1 MSDSGSESDESLGP
15 LTQPS
20 GAAEEEVAA
29 AEPRAG
35 RPFRICLT
43 GGPCAGKSSAL
54 SALRTRLQKL
64 GLQVW
69 AANRH
74 GRACALARP
83 ERLRPEG
90 GRCWRCRSARR
101 RSLRARAAM
110 TRPGSAGRSTSSSSA
125 SSCAGRC
132 ARRPGAP
139 TAVPGA
145 GAADRGHRR
154 GRSRAQI
161 QQEDAFLALASLRA
175 APAVLLCD
183 RGCLDGFTFCSAA
196 EWGAVLAGAGLA
208 QQELFERYDLV
219 CHLIL

>member
-1 MSDSGSESDESLGP
+1 MNKYGNKHGKNFGKNLERM
-15 LTQPS
+15 
-20 GAAEEEVAA
+20 EEEVAA

-110 TRPGSAGRSTSSSSA
+110 TRPGSAGRSTSSSDDAVKLVKGSTNRRTTRQ
-125 SSCAGRC
+125 GR
-132 ARRPGAP
+132 G
-139 TAVPGA
+139 
-145 GAADRGHRR
+145 
-154 GRSRAQI
+154 
-161 QQEDAFLALASLRA
+161 
-175 APAVLLCD
+175 
-183 RGCLDGFTFCSAA
+183 
-196 EWGAVLAGAGLA
+196 
-208 QQELFERYDLV
+208 
-219 CHLIL
+219 